1 MADTFNNGIQIPNIP
16 TGSARIADAGYIRIF
31 ARADRVY
38 GILPNGTEV
47 ELTNVSGGGG
57 EGFPV
62 FIQDTTPVTST
73 EKYLWIQTN
82 YQEPGGFTLWFE
94 DGE

>member
-38 GILPNGTEV
+38 GILPSGVEV
-47 ELTNVSGGGG
+47 ELTNVAGGG
-57 EGFPV
+57 EGLPL
-62 FIQDTTPVTST
+62 FIQDDQPITGG
-73 EKYLWIQTN
+73 KYLWIQTN
-82 YQEPGGFTLWFE
+82 YVEPGGFTFWFE